1 VRPDVACKPEPAGWQ
16 YWTGMTDVRTAV
28 DASDV
33 GPSGDRPAVRAEGI
47 VARRRLAASLRTI
60 ALYAVTLWAVVTVV
74 FVLPRMIPG
83 DPLQALD
90 QPDSG
95 TYVYDPV
102 VRAKVAAYYGLDKP
116 LVSQYGSYLSG
127 LGHGDLGWSISQNA
141 PVSRLIRLRLPW
153 TLLLMGGAL
162 AVSSTLGFV
171 AGVSAAWRRGG
182 AVDRSLIVSLSAAR
196 AVPEYAMGIALL
208 VGFAVFIPVFPL
220 SGAQTPFAHYPT
232 PFDAAGDVLR
242 HLVLPLAALTTGLV
256 ANKFLIVR
264 NTTIS
269 TLGEDYMLLARAK
282 GLPRRLLK
290 YRHAGRN
297 VLLPFLTVLGVQ
309 AGLAV
314 GGSLLV
320 EQVFAYPGMGTLLG
334 NAVTARDYPLLQG
347 GFLVLALVTLLA
359 NLAIE
364 LVYTRVDPRAA
375 R

>member
-1 VRPDVACKPEPAGWQ
+1 MTE
-16 YWTGMTDVRTAV
+16 TTDV
-28 DASDV
+28 SDV
-33 GPSGDRPAVRAEGI
+33 SEVTDLASSPAMVPASAPVAADRPVD
-47 VARRRLAASLRTI
+47 RRRLVAALRTV
-60 ALYAVTLWAVVTVV
+60 ALYLVTLWAVVTVV

-95 TYVYDPV
+95 TYVYDAV

-127 LGHGDLGWSISQNA
+127 LRHGDLGWSISQNV
-141 PVSRLIRLRLPW
+141 PVRTLIVRRLPW

-162 AVSSTLGFV
+162 AVSSVLGFV
-171 AGVSAAWRRGG
+171 AGVAAAWRRGG
-182 AVDRSLIVSLSAAR
+182 HADRALLVSLSAAR
-196 AVPEYAMGIALL
+196 AIPEYAMGIALL
-208 VGFAVFIPVFPL
+208 VGFAVFLPVFPQA
-220 SGAQTPFAHYPT
+220 GAKTPFAHYPT
-232 PFDAAGDVLR
+232 AFDAAGDVLR
-242 HLVLPLAALTTGLV
+242 HLVLPLAALSTGLV

-264 NTTIS
+264 NTMIS
-269 TLGEDYMLLARAK
+269 TLGEDYMVLARAK
-282 GLPRRLLK
+282 GLPPRLVK

-320 EQVFAYPGMGTLLG
+320 EQVFAYPGMGSLTG

-347 GFLVLALVTLLA
+347 GFLVLAVVTLLA

-364 LVYTRVDPRAA
+364 LVYTRVDPRTAA
-375 R
+375 SR

>member
-1 VRPDVACKPEPAGWQ
+1 
-16 YWTGMTDVRTAV
+16 M
-28 DASDV
+28 
-33 GPSGDRPAVRAEGI
+33 
-47 VARRRLAASLRTI
+47 ARRRLVTSIRTV

-74 FVLPRMIPG
+74 FVLPRLIPG

-102 VRAKVAAYYGLDKP
+102 VRAKVAAYYGLDRP
-116 LVSQYGSYLSG
+116 LLAQYGSYLSG
-127 LGHGDLGWSISQNA
+127 LRHGDLGWSISQNI
-141 PVSRLIRLRLPW
+141 PVSTLIRRRLPW

-162 AVSSTLGFV
+162 LVASTIGFV
-171 AGVSAAWRRGG
+171 TGVAAAWRRGG
-182 AVDRSLIVSLSAAR
+182 ATDRTLLVSFSAAR

-208 VGFAVFIPVFPL
+208 VGFAVFLPLFPQ
-220 SGAQTPFAHYPT
+220 SGAKTPFAHYPT
-232 PFDAAGDVLR
+232 PFDAVGDVFR
-242 HLVLPLAALTTGLV
+242 HLVLPLTALTTGLV

-264 NTTIS
+264 NTMIS

-282 GLPRRLLK
+282 GLPPRLLK

-320 EQVFAYPGMGTLLG
+320 EQVFAYPGMGSLLG
-334 NAVTARDYPLLQG
+334 TAVTARDYPLLQG
-347 GFLVLALVTLLA
+347 GFLVLAVVTLLA

-364 LVYTRVDPRAA
+364 LVYTRIDPRTIV

>member
-1 VRPDVACKPEPAGWQ
+1 
-16 YWTGMTDVRTAV
+16 MTDARVPPAAAAERVREEPR
-28 DASDV
+28 
-33 GPSGDRPAVRAEGI
+33 GG
-47 VARRRLAASLRTI
+47 RRRLIASLRTI
-60 ALYAVTLWAVVTVV
+60 VLYAVTLWAVVTVV
-74 FVLPRMIPG
+74 FVLPRLIPG

-95 TYVYDPV
+95 TYVYDAV

-116 LVSQYGSYLSG
+116 LVTQYRTFVTGVA
-127 LGHGDLGWSISQNA
+127 HGDFGWSISQNA
-141 PVSRLIRLRLPW
+141 PVATLMHRRLPW

-162 AVSSTLGFV
+162 AVSSTVGFI

-182 AVDRSLIVSLSAAR
+182 AVERSLIVSLSAAR

-208 VGFAVFIPVFPL
+208 VCFAVFLPAFPQA
-220 SGAQTPFAHYPT
+220 GAKTPFAHYPT
-232 PFDAAGDVLR
+232 PFDAMGDVLR
-242 HLVLPLAALTTGLV
+242 HLVLPLAALSVGLV

-264 NTTIS
+264 NSMIS

-282 GLPRRLLK
+282 GLPSRMLK

-309 AGLAV
+309 AGLAA

-320 EQVFAYPGMGTLLG
+320 EQVFAYPGMGTLMG
-334 NAVTARDYPLLQG
+334 SAVTARDYPLLQG
-347 GFLVLALVTLLA
+347 GFLILALVTLLA

-364 LVYTRVDPRAA
+364 LVYGRIDPRAA

>member
-1 VRPDVACKPEPAGWQ
+1 
-16 YWTGMTDVRTAV
+16 MTDVRTPTTAPPGR
-28 DASDV
+28 DLTEPRPEEPGV
-33 GPSGDRPAVRAEGI
+33 GRG
-47 VARRRLAASLRTI
+47 RLAASLRTI
-60 ALYAVTLWAVVTVV
+60 ALYSVTLWAVVTVV

-95 TYVYDPV
+95 AYVYDAA

-116 LVSQYGSYLSG
+116 LISQYGSYLSG
-127 LGHGDLGWSISQNA
+127 LAHGDLGWSMSQNA
-141 PVSRLIRLRLPW
+141 PVRTLLARRTPW

-162 AVSSTLGFV
+162 TLSAVVGFA
-171 AGVSAAWRRGG
+171 AGVAAAWRRGR
-182 AVDRSLIVSLSAAR
+182 AVDRGLIVSLSAAR

-208 VGFAVFIPVFPL
+208 VAFAVFLPLFPQA
-220 SGAQTPFAHYPT
+220 GAKTPFAHYPT
-232 PFDAAGDVLR
+232 PFDAVGDVLR
-242 HLVLPLAALTTGLV
+242 HLVLPLVALATGLV

-264 NTTIS
+264 NTTIA
-269 TLGEDYMLLARAK
+269 TLGEDYMVLARAK
-282 GLPRRLLK
+282 GLPPRLLK

-359 NLAIE
+359 NLLIE

-375 R
+375 AR

>member
-1 VRPDVACKPEPAGWQ
+1 MADLGTDLRVAPELRV
-16 YWTGMTDVRTAV
+16 T
-28 DASDV
+28 
-33 GPSGDRPAVRAEGI
+33 
-47 VARRRLAASLRTI
+47 RRRLATSARTV

-90 QPDSG
+90 QPDSS
-95 TYVYDPV
+95 TYVYDAQ

-116 LVSQYGSYLSG
+116 LVSQYRSYLSG
-127 LGHGDLGWSISQNA
+127 LAHGDLGWSISQNA
-141 PVSRLIRLRLPW
+141 PVSRLIRLRIPW

-162 AVSSTLGFV
+162 AVSSTVGFV
-171 AGVSAAWRRGG
+171 AGVTAAWRRGG
-182 AVDRSLIVSLSAAR
+182 AVDRGLLVSLSAAR

-208 VGFAVFIPVFPL
+208 VGFAVFLPLFPL
-220 SGAQTPFAHYPT
+220 AGARTPFARYPT
-232 PFDAAGDVLR
+232 PFDAVGDVLR

-256 ANKFLIVR
+256 SNKFLIVR
-264 NTTIS
+264 NTMIS
-269 TLGEDYMLLARAK
+269 TLGEDYMVLARAK

-334 NAVTARDYPLLQG
+334 TAVTARDYPLLQG
-347 GFLVLALVTLLA
+347 GFLVLALVTLVA
-359 NLAIE
+359 NLVIE
-364 LVYTRVDPRAA
+364 LVYTRIDPGVAA
-375 R
+375 